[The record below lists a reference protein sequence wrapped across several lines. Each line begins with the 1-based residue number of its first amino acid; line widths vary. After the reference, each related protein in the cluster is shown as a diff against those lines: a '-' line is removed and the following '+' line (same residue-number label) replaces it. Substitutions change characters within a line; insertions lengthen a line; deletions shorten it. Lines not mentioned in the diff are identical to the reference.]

1 MTWSRLWQSDTWTM
15 SNGLPYQVSS
25 NGFFFDFDRSQ
36 TQMHYQFAWALM
48 AGVGIAMTD
57 HAQLDVGYRF
67 LDLGAVSGF
76 SGMTGTSVSQR
87 VFVNELRAGVRYM
100 ID

>member
-1 MTWSRLWQSDTWTM
+1 M

-57 HAQLDVGYRF
+57 HAQLDVG
-67 LDLGAVSGF
+67 
-76 SGMTGTSVSQR
+76 
-87 VFVNELRAGVRYM
+87 
-100 ID
+100 

>member
-1 MTWSRLWQSDTWTM
+1 V
-15 SNGLPYQVSS
+15 P
-25 NGFFFDFDRSQ
+25 FFDFDRSQ

-48 AGVGIAMTD
+48 AGVGMTD